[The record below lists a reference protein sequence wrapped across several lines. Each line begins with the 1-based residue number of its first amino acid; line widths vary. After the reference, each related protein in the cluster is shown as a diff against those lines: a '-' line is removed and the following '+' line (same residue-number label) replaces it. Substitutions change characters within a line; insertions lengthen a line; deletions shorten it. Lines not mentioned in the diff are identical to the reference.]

1 MLSITRTISE
11 ITKKAFSECGF
22 EGFGDVSISNR
33 PDLCQFQC
41 NSAFNAAKIFRTSPM
56 KIASDVCEKLSG
68 RTDVFSSVTAVAPGF
83 INITLNDDFLV
94 SYVNQIIDD
103 ENTGIATSEKK
114 ETILIDYGGPNV
126 AKPLHIGHLRSAII
140 GQSLKKLAKKLGHD
154 AFGDIHLGD
163 WGLQIGLIIT
173 ELKERFPDLRCFAED
188 FDPQKDTLPEMDMD
202 MLNEVYPTASAKS
215 KEDEDYSKRAHI
227 ATAQLQSGRL
237 GYIALWKKIIEA
249 SVKSLRSNYENL
261 NVDFEYWLGESDTEK
276 YIPRLLSILKEK
288 KLLRES
294 DGALVVDVAEESD
307 KVDIPPVLIQKA
319 DGASLYATTDLAT
332 LIQREEDF
340 KPDRIWYV
348 VDNRQ
353 ALHFTQVFR
362 CARKAGIVPDDVK
375 LEHLGFGTMNGQ
387 DGKPYKTRAGGVM
400 KLSDLLGTVTDAAM
414 EKLKDSDYIGQLSDD
429 EKKEVSRKVGIAAVK
444 FGDLMNQ
451 RTKDYI
457 FDMDKFLSFEGKTGT
472 YILYMITRIN
482 SILKKL
488 GISYDAVLPL
498 KGIYSKTEEKL
509 LLDISMTSEQFAK
522 AFEER
527 FPNYICDNVFKIAS
541 DFSSFYHD
549 NRIIDQPDENK
560 KNSWIALLLLTRKI
574 LIMHLDVLGIEHVE
588 NM

>member
-1 MLSITRTISE
+1 MLSITKTISQ
-11 ITKKAFSECGF
+11 ISRKAFAECGY
-22 EGFGDVSISNR
+22 EGYGDVTISSR

-41 NSAFNAAKIFRTSPM
+41 NSAFAAAKQFRTSPLN
-56 KIASDVCEKLSG
+56 IAKEVCLKLEEQKEI
-68 RTDVFSSVTAVAPGF
+68 FSSVTAAAPGF
-83 INITLNDDFLV
+83 INLILNDSFLISYINEIV
-94 SYVNQIIDD
+94 SD
-103 ENTGIATSEKK
+103 ENTGIPVAEKA

-140 GQSLKKLAKKLGHD
+140 GESLKRLAKKLGHN

-173 ELKERFPDLRCFAED
+173 ELKERYPDERCFADD
-188 FDPQKDTLPEMDMD
+188 FDPLKDSAPEMDMD
-202 MLNEVYPTASAKS
+202 VLNEVYPTASAKS
-215 KEDEDYSKRAHI
+215 KEDEEYSKKAHI
-227 ATAQLQSGRL
+227 ATAELQDGKP
-237 GYIALWKKIIEA
+237 GYLALWKKILEA
-249 SVKSLRSNYENL
+249 SVKSLKSNYEKL
-261 NVDFEYWLGESDTEK
+261 DVSFEYWLGESDADK
-276 YIPRLLSILKEK
+276 YIPELLDLLKGK
-288 KLLRES
+288 NLLKES
-294 DGALVVDVAEESD
+294 DGALVVDVAKEDD
-307 KVDIPPVLIQKA
+307 KVDIPPVLIQKT

-332 LIQREEDF
+332 LIQREKDF
-340 KPDRIWYV
+340 HPDRIWYV

-353 ALHFTQVFR
+353 ALHFVQVFR
-362 CARKAGIVPDDVK
+362 CAKKAGIIPEEVS

-400 KLSDLLGTVTDAAM
+400 KLSDMLKTVTDAAM
-414 EKLKDSDYIGQLSDD
+414 EKLKDSDYIEKLSEE
-429 EKKEVSRKVGIAAVK
+429 EKNDVSRKVGIAAVK

-472 YILYMITRIN
+472 YILYMVTRIN

-488 GISYDAVLPL
+488 GIPYDAIMPL
-498 KGIYSKTEEKL
+498 KGIYSKTEEKIL
-509 LLDISMTSEQFAK
+509 LNIAMTSEQFSK
-522 AFEER
+522 AFEEK

-549 NRIIDQPDENK
+549 SRIIDEPDEEK
-560 KNSWIALLLLTRKI
+560 KQSWIALLLLIRKV
-574 LIMHLDVLGIEHVE
+574 LIMHLDILGIESVE